1 MQCINRTSVRNYA
14 RWYEKS
20 VIHRDGPGVA
30 IAMVSCGQWK
40 VSALKGKKLCSI
52 PNASAPGGVMM
63 DFNESGTFNQSFSV
77 RVFDGKIYTADN
89 LLKRLQVLD
98 RGGEPLLVIG
108 PRMSREDAGDV
119 KQSTSTSAS

>member
-1 MQCINRTSVRNYA
+1 M
-14 RWYEKS
+14 EKKLF
-20 VIHRDGPGVA
+20 VA
-30 IAMVSCGQWK
+30 IALSLAIGGVSCGQWK

-108 PRMSREDAGDV
+108 PRVSRKPLLVSNSLG
-119 KQSTSTSAS
+119 SASAMIDSNRSW